1 MRKTQRE
8 SESGGK
14 EGWRREKGEGAG
26 QRTLVNRHASAKGER
41 GWEML

>member
-8 SESGGK
+8 SEPMDE
-14 EGWRREKGEGAG
+14 EGWWREKGEAAG
-26 QRTLVNRHASAKGER
+26 QRTLENRRVSAKGER